1 MGRRLLTE
9 RIKLNNKL
17 NRLLKDVEE
26 IKVKLAG
33 KLADDV
39 VEEVKA

>member
-1 MGRRLLTE
+1 MGRKMLTK

-17 NRLLKDVEE
+17 NRLLKEVEE

-33 KLADDV
+33 ELPGDPLP
-39 VEEVKA
+39 EVKA